1 MVHNSR
7 SKDTILNNR
16 ASAVDLQHLRYAV
29 SSADHGSFRRAAEV
43 LLVRQSTLSRCI
55 RQLEHSIGL
64 TLFERS
70 SGGVAPTPAGRDFLR
85 TARSILEQMDSLVTS
100 AHHTSRGEAGRLAIG
115 FYTSLSVGN
124 LRATLVDY
132 QKRFSKVD
140 VSMKE
145 SSRLRLVTA
154 LRNGVIDIAIVTGE
168 MPLLD
173 SKGMPLW
180 SERTLVALSEDH
192 PLANR
197 DIVYWT
203 DLRSETVLLSHFP
216 SNLAAADFMRTDL
229 PDGLFLT
236 WAVQSILQKYFNF
249 PATQIS
255 SIPTAVSSQNKGR
268 IAIVTDAG

>member
-1 MVHNSR
+1 
-7 SKDTILNNR
+7 
-16 ASAVDLQHLRYAV
+16 
-29 SSADHGSFRRAAEV
+29 
-43 LLVRQSTLSRCI
+43 
-55 RQLEHSIGL
+55 
-64 TLFERS
+64 
-70 SGGVAPTPAGRDFLR
+70 
-85 TARSILEQMDSLVTS
+85 
-100 AHHTSRGEAGRLAIG
+100 
-115 FYTSLSVGN
+115 
-124 LRATLVDY
+124 
-132 QKRFSKVD
+132 
-140 VSMKE
+140 MKE

-216 SNLAAADFMRTDL
+216 SNLTAADFMRTDL

-236 WAVQSILQKYFNF
+236 WAVQSTLQKYFNF

-255 SIPTAVSSQNKGR
+255 SIPTTVSSQTRGVSRSSRTRDGMRWTRQRWACEGIAGR
-268 IAIVTDAG
+268 IALRERTPAREDDGAVSLFRLRLSFGATCRVGAWGFGRGHAVSKPWRRRRESAYGEVVWS